1 MKTHNIILMTLVCNV
16 LLFSSC
22 KKCEETPPI
31 IEIGSVFPDTLIF
44 TESIVRDWT
53 YIIRTDAQ
61 GVNDTIADTNTPIV
75 QTLSNSMT
83 IQERKERVFNSI
95 ILLPGGQEAKFIA
108 PNDNFFFGQDENFS
122 YTIDGNEYT
131 FTRSSDNSIIK
142 GYLNTDKTQ
151 FTISFYGLRKE
162 GASTNATAHYP
173 VDYETYFTT
182 SFFPDDI
189 LVYITYD
196 VIYK

>member
-1 MKTHNIILMTLVCNV
+1 MTVACSV

-22 KKCEETPPI
+22 KKCDETPPT
-31 IEIGSVFPDTLIF
+31 IEIGSVLPDTLIF
-44 TESIVRDWT
+44 TTSIVGDST
-53 YIIRTDAQ
+53 YIIRRDEQ
-61 GVNDTIADTNTPIV
+61 GVNDTIADTNTSIV

-83 IQERKERVFNSI
+83 YQERRERAFNSI

-108 PNDNFFFGQDENFS
+108 PNDNFFFGQDETFS
-122 YTIDGNEYT
+122 YIIDGNEYT
-131 FTRSSDNSIIK
+131 FIRSSDNSMIK
-142 GYLNTDKTQ
+142 GYLSTDKTQ

-162 GASTNATAHYP
+162 GNSTNATAHYP

-196 VIYK
+196 VIYELK